1 MRTVIYQQIFAL
13 TLWEVADTEH
23 LLRTPVAPEIAW
35 LKEQGYTAEQGKPEL
50 EPESNYITV
59 PYKFVVPDEV
69 VTYLLT
75 RWPRAYTEVFLD

>member
-13 TLWEVADTEH
+13 TLWEVADTDH
-23 LLRTPVAPEIAW
+23 LLSNPVAPEIVW
-35 LKEQGYTAEQGKPEL
+35 LTEQGYTAEQGLPEL
-50 EPESNYITV
+50 EPESNYISV
-59 PYKFVVPDEV
+59 PYKFQVPDEV